1 MSDTLKRYSPNPSH
15 VHPRCASS
23 TRPHPTGLRR
33 CSWVCVRGAGSREL
47 RCTARS
53 FCEGF
58 WEETPATN
66 SMPSPI
72 INEPPPQKREPKCP
86 TYYPSPH
93 ILTRSIFARP
103 AHRIWACLCNLVRS
117 GLVTRHRLHRIVTD
131 SSTRPAYN
139 PFICR
144 GGRYDP
150 PEFRYTS
157 ATDATSW
164 LKWAIDPGRPTC
176 RITRFQTWAYFS
188 QLFNSTQ
195 YSSIEQQHADPHPAA
210 EETSKPGTWAA
221 SVPQG

>member
-1 MSDTLKRYSPNPSH
+1 MHCSVLPRRLLYAQVPSH
-15 VHPRCASS
+15 PVSS
-23 TRPHPTGLRR
+23 TNPR
-33 CSWVCVRGAGSREL
+33 
-47 RCTARS
+47 
-53 FCEGF
+53 
-58 WEETPATN
+58 
-66 SMPSPI
+66 
-72 INEPPPQKREPKCP
+72 NESGNLNAPLTPPPHFNRAHFCSSR
-86 TYYPSPH
+86 TSNLGSP
-93 ILTRSIFARP
+93 LQPGTS
-103 AHRIWACLCNLVRS
+103 LVLL
-117 GLVTRHRLHRIVTD
+117 GLVTLPLSHRIVTD

-195 YSSIEQQHADPHPAA
+195 YSSFEQQHADPHPAA